1 MRRSK
6 KAAIRLILNAWRD
19 RGWRDQDD
27 AALAVVER
35 LAERGR
41 YEESLV
47 DAVPRAFLDRNR
59 TTRDDVKGELSRV
72 LGEVEIDEGSAVA
85 VEPNRLKI
93 VFFAANPRDQ
103 VHLRLD
109 EEAREVEKRLRAT
122 DHRDVID
129 FATKWAVRPG
139 DLIEALNQERPQII
153 HFSGHG
159 SQTDELAFQD
169 DYGGTKIVTKEALAA
184 MIHAFSDEVRLVL
197 FNNCFSEAHAQEAA
211 KHIEAAIGMNNS
223 ISDAAARIFAANF
236 YAALGY
242 GRSVQQAFEQAKAS
256 LVLESIPEERTPQL
270 FTRSNV
276 DPATL
281 VLVEAQ

>member
-6 KAAIRLILNAWRD
+6 KAAIRLVLNAWRD
-19 RGWRDQDD
+19 RGWRDQED

-41 YEESLV
+41 YDQSLA
-47 DAVPRAFLDRNR
+47 DAVPRGFLDRNG

-72 LGEVEIDEGSAVA
+72 LGQIEIDESSAVA

-103 VHLRLD
+103 VQLRLD

-129 FATKWAVRPG
+129 FATRWAVRPA

-153 HFSGHG
+153 HLSGHG
-159 SQTDELAFQD
+159 SQTEELAFQD
-169 DYGGTKIVTKEALAA
+169 DFGGTKIVTKEALAA

-197 FNNCFSEAHAQEAA
+197 FNNCFSEAHAREAV
-211 KHIEAAIGMNNS
+211 KHIEAAIGMNDS
-223 ISDAAARIFAANF
+223 ISDDAARIFAANF

-242 GRSVQQAFEQAKAS
+242 GRSVQNAFEQAKAA
-256 LVLESIPEERTPQL
+256 LMLESIPEERTPQL

-276 DPATL
+276 DPSTL

>member
-47 DAVPRAFLDRNR
+47 DAVPRSFLDRNR

-103 VHLRLD
+103 VQLWLD

-184 MIHAFSDEVRLVL
+184 MIHAFSDDVRLVL

-242 GRSVQQAFEQAKAS
+242 GRSVQKAFEQAKAS
-256 LVLESIPEERTPQL
+256 LMLENIPEEQTPQV

>member
-1 MRRSK
+1 LRRSK
-6 KAAIRLILNAWRD
+6 KAAIRLVLNAWRD
-19 RGWRDQDD
+19 RGWRDQED

-35 LAERGR
+35 MAERGR
-41 YEESLV
+41 YEQGLV
-47 DAVPRAFLDRNR
+47 DAVPRSFLDRNE
-59 TTRDDVKGELSRV
+59 TTRDDVKSELSRA
-72 LGEVEIDEGSAVA
+72 LGEIEIDESSAIA

-103 VHLRLD
+103 VQLRLD

-129 FATKWAVRPG
+129 FATRWAVRPA

-159 SQTDELAFQD
+159 SRTEELAFQD
-169 DYGGTKIVTKEALAA
+169 DFGGTKIVTKEALAA

-197 FNNCFSEAHAQEAA
+197 FNNCFSDTHAQEAV
-211 KHIEAAIGMNNS
+211 KHIEAAIGMNDS
-223 ISDAAARIFAANF
+223 ISDDAARIFAANF

-242 GRSVQQAFEQAKAS
+242 GRSAQNAFEQARAA
-256 LVLESIPEERTPQL
+256 LMLESIPEERTPQL
-270 FTRSNV
+270 FARSNV
-276 DPATL
+276 DPSTL